1 MEQPEPVAR
10 VLLELCVACEKTRR
24 ISRVLRRNSG
34 AVDGR
39 LAVRS
44 RKQLD
49 RSRDLLAVTE
59 RPARQSI

>member
-10 VLLELCVACEKTRR
+10 ELLELCVACEKTRR
-24 ISRVLRRNSG
+24 ICVLRRNSG

-49 RSRDLLAVTE
+49 RSRDLLAITE